1 MPPFPR
7 TPSLIRPDA
16 RRCLRPVLNG
26 VVCLCIVLLGSA
38 ACTQQKIIP
47 PPPVDPDEVVGY
59 RTLGTWTG
67 DASIFTETITSD
79 SAAFRVHWQAT
90 AKSAS
95 APDTGSLSVIFR
107 SGDSGNPIIN
117 AVDITKPGEGMA
129 SVAAE
134 RPRWYYLD
142 IQSADVNWTVRVEEP
157 IYGSRGS
164 GGSGKP

>member
-1 MPPFPR
+1 MFPLPR
-7 TPSLIRPDA
+7 TPGLIRPDL
-16 RRCLRPVLNG
+16 RRRLRRVRYA
-26 VVCLCIVLLGSA
+26 VVCLGVAVLTST

-47 PPPVDPDEVVGY
+47 PPPVDPEELVGY
-59 RTLGTWTG
+59 RTLGIWTG

-79 SAAFRVHWQAT
+79 SAAFRVHWEAT
-90 AKSAS
+90 PKSAS

-117 AVDITKPGEGMA
+117 AVNVTRPGEGVV

-164 GGSGKP
+164 GKP

>member
-1 MPPFPR
+1 M
-7 TPSLIRPDA
+7 
-16 RRCLRPVLNG
+16 
-26 VVCLCIVLLGSA
+26 
-38 ACTQQKIIP
+38 
-47 PPPVDPDEVVGY
+47 GY

-90 AKSAS
+90 PKSAA

-117 AVDITKPGEGMA
+117 AVDIAKPGEGVV

-157 IYGSRGS
+157 IYGSKGS
-164 GGSGKP
+164 GASGRP

>member
-1 MPPFPR
+1 M
-7 TPSLIRPDA
+7 
-16 RRCLRPVLNG
+16 
-26 VVCLCIVLLGSA
+26 VCLCVA
-38 ACTQQKIIP
+38 AFADAGCRQEKIIP
-47 PPPVDPDEVVGY
+47 PPPVNPEEVVGY
-59 RTLGTWTG
+59 RALGTWTG

-90 AKSAS
+90 PKSATTPS
-95 APDTGSLSVIFR
+95 SGSLSVIFR

-117 AVDITKPGEGMA
+117 AVNTDKPGEGVV

-157 IYGSRGS
+157 IYGTKGS